1 MELYTRPLIFRS
13 LKGLQLLFALA
24 CLSLEITQIVESSKY
39 TSIPFKYF
47 GDFNNLGMKV
57 FFYVII
63 PITILTVGW
72 YLINFDSYWR
82 NPSAYRNVG
91 IDSFLTILWVVS
103 GLTNIIPI
111 YYGIMLICP
120 TTMASLDHIYERQ
133 LVCQTYIA
141 SMSIGW
147 ANAVLFMVSTLFS
160 WRLSKELEWRGAI
173 TSFNRQS
180 SISQFSRRN
189 SNRTSSIP

>member
-1 MELYTRPLIFRS
+1 
-13 LKGLQLLFALA
+13 
-24 CLSLEITQIVESSKY
+24 
-39 TSIPFKYF
+39 
-47 GDFNNLGMKV
+47 
-57 FFYVII
+57 
-63 PITILTVGW
+63 
-72 YLINFDSYWR
+72 
-82 NPSAYRNVG
+82 
-91 IDSFLTILWVVS
+91 
-103 GLTNIIPI
+103 
-111 YYGIMLICP
+111 MLICP
-120 TTMASLDHIYERQ
+120 TIMTSLDHIHERR

-147 ANAVLFMVSTLFS
+147 TNAALFMVSTLFS